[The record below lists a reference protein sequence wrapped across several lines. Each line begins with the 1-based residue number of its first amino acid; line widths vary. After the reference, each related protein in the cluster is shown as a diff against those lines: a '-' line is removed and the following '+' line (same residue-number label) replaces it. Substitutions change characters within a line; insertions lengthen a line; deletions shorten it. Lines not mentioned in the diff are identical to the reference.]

1 MTATSAWWRDANWA
15 SASALLCAVSA
26 TTLNTCGVRPT
37 RSRVLLPTDPV
48 APSTLIRLGLGR
60 EPGRDVAEGKLTTG
74 FARAADTL
82 ISQSLRP
89 EQERPRGRM
98 HVDHEACKPQRSG
111 RGHDPVHAIH
121 DAAVAGD

>member
-1 MTATSAWWRDANWA
+1 MTATSAWWRDAHWA
-15 SASALLCAVSA
+15 SASTLLCAVSA

-60 EPGRDVAEGKLTTG
+60 LPGRDALGTVATG
-74 FARAADTL
+74 FARAVATL
-82 ISQSLRP
+82 LSQSLRP

-98 HVDHEACKPQRSG
+98 HVDDETCQSYRGSCRHE
-111 RGHDPVHAIH
+111 PVHAIH
-121 DAAVAGD
+121 D